1 MTLITTHVALESLV
15 VWTLMGKK
23 NREVYKERL
32 GVFTLLTLF
41 AALPD
46 LDTFFFIHRTYFHSI
61 IWPSFVILGV
71 LSYLAYM
78 KINHMKELGEKANII
93 TRSIIIA
100 CMFLILH
107 SILDLNPGPVLLF
120 YPFDNRLY
128 RLNASM
134 VWDLDSIF
142 YIKSLKFSWSSI
154 SFSEGINNSIF
165 NLRPSERVNLFGT
178 EFIEVFIGD
187 FPIHFLSMLAWVVFF
202 PGMAIVSWLQ
212 KRQKPQKFFHK
223 LKKYKNPLLGIS
235 VLLLTIGLVMGPGL
249 GLNRTESRENIAKLT
264 FSDEEAYFG
273 VAQSFELDKND
284 KLTLQGIF
292 AGNTSNSILISFIA
306 DQEKYEELSSNLTN
320 LFETYNNNTGY
331 SYSWL
336 VSNYQIIL
344 FSFIDDANTHMILS
358 KENQTEEMTYTYN
371 QSKIVYSMILLL
383 DWNTTSDFSTEIKM
397 TNLLLIKRP
406 LEFGFG
412 ITFASL
418 GLASLITLIVI
429 NTIVYKKEDKKEEQI
444 EVNPSKIE

>member
-1 MTLITTHVALESLV
+1 MTLITTHIALESLI

-23 NREVYKERL
+23 NREVFKEKL

-61 IWPSFVILGV
+61 IWSSFVILGA
-71 LSYLAYM
+71 LSYLGYM
-78 KINHMKELGEKANII
+78 KVIQKKELGEKADLI
-93 TRSIIIA
+93 TRGIIIA
-100 CMFLILH
+100 CVFLILH

-128 RLNASM
+128 RFNASM

-142 YIKSLKFSWSSI
+142 YIRSLKFNWTSI
-154 SFSEGINNSIF
+154 SFEEGIRNSIF

-187 FPIHFLSMLAWVVFF
+187 FPIHFLSMLAWIVFF
-202 PGMAIVSWLQ
+202 PGMFIVSWLQ
-212 KRQKPQKFFHK
+212 KRQKPQKFFHQ

-249 GLNRTESRENIAKLT
+249 GLNRVETREQTAELT
-264 FSDEEAYFG
+264 FAGDEAYFG

-292 AGNTSNSILISFIA
+292 AGNTSNSLLISFIA
-306 DQEKYEELSSNLTN
+306 DQEQYEELSTNLTN
-320 LFETYNNNTGY
+320 LFETYNNETSY
-331 SYSWL
+331 TYSWL
-336 VSNYQIIL
+336 VNNYQIIIW
-344 FSFIDDANTHMILS
+344 SFIDDANAYMILS
-358 KENQTEEMTYTYN
+358 KENHTEEISYTFN
-371 QSKIVYSMILLL
+371 QSKVVYSMILLL
-383 DWNTTSDFSTEIKM
+383 DWNLTSDFSTSIKM
-397 TNLLLIKRP
+397 TNLMQIKRP
-406 LEFGFG
+406 IEFGFG

-418 GLASLITLIVI
+418 GLVSLITLIAI
-429 NTIVYKKEDKKEEQI
+429 NTIVYRSSEKNEIKMEIDQ
-444 EVNPSKIE
+444 NNN